1 MDPRNPADNP
11 LRPESGRWCGYYEQC
26 GDHYAQNQT
35 MEFADGLVRG
45 HGEDDIGSFRIEGIY
60 RCEAGEL
67 RIGWI
72 KTYDGGHSVLYLGQ
86 RRGDWIEGG
95 WSLRRETRGSMD
107 GGFGFAPERL
117 FSPEAQDDE

>member
-1 MDPRNPADNP
+1 
-11 LRPESGRWCGYYEQC
+11 
-26 GDHYAQNQT
+26 

-45 HGEDDIGSFRIEGIY
+45 HGEDGIGSFRIEGTY
-60 RCEAGEL
+60 RCEAGDL

-95 WSLRRETRGSMD
+95 WLLRRESRRRMD

-117 FSPEAQDDE
+117 FPPEACDDE